1 MRGRALGS
9 ETGYARVGRAV
20 FPVSRLV
27 RRSRGIRR
35 SRGVRR
41 GITDAGRR
49 IRAILGVGLPA
60 LTASLTSCSLL
71 PGGDPVPPPV
81 TPPVIHT
88 PDIEVEV
95 PDLGP
100 AVQVAYLTPPPGEPL
115 VDELLASPVLRDP
128 TFGEIV
134 DRWIDYWQNSATDWF
149 PDFVRRMGTFE
160 EVVDSALSERRMP
173 PSLRYL
179 PLIESGYNPGARS
192 GAAAVGLWQFMA
204 GTARERGMEVGPFVD
219 QRRDP
224 FLSTRAAVE
233 FLEELNEEFDS
244 WFLAL
249 AAYNGGPNRTR
260 RILRENAPLAP
271 PSDSLFWALRSH
283 WPRETREFVPK
294 LVGAILVAQRP
305 EQYGYPSIESDP
317 PFAFEEVVV
326 PDGTTFD
333 VLADAAETSEE
344 EIRRL
349 NPELYRGFTPP
360 GEEVVIRVPEGRT
373 EVFEAKYAQIPPDRR
388 MTVVEHSVQQGE
400 TLSHI
405 AVRYGVRVDEIR
417 AANPDV
423 RPRFLRVGTT
433 LTIPVLLSRQGG

>member
-1 MRGRALGS
+1 M
-9 ETGYARVGRAV
+9 
-20 FPVSRLV
+20 
-27 RRSRGIRR
+27 
-35 SRGVRR
+35 
-41 GITDAGRR
+41 
-49 IRAILGVGLPA
+49 
-60 LTASLTSCSLL
+60 L
-71 PGGDPVPPPV
+71 PGGGDPEPLL
-81 TPPVIHT
+81 TPPVVRT
-88 PDIEVEV
+88 PDIEVEE

-100 AVQVAYLTPPPGEPL
+100 MVQVAYLAPPPGEAL

-128 TFGEIV
+128 TFGEV
-134 DRWIDYWQNSATDWF
+134 LERWIDYWQNSAADWF

-160 EVVDSALSERRMP
+160 ELVDSALSERRMP

-192 GAAAVGLWQFMA
+192 GASAVGLWQFMA

-224 FLSTRAAVE
+224 FLSTRAAVT
-233 FLEELNEEFDS
+233 FLEELREEFDS

-260 RILRENAPLAP
+260 RILRENAPLAQ

-294 LVGAILVAQRP
+294 LVGAILVAQQP
-305 EQYGYPSIESDP
+305 EEYGYPSIESDA
-317 PFAFEEVVV
+317 PFAFDEVVV

-333 VLADAAETSEE
+333 VLADAAEASED

-360 GEEVVIRVPEGRT
+360 GEEVVVRVPVGRGET
-373 EVFEAKYAQIPPDRR
+373 FETNYEQVPPDRR
-388 MTVVEHSVQQGE
+388 MTVVEHAVQPGE

-405 AVRYGVRVDEIR
+405 AVRYGVGVEDLQG
-417 AANPDV
+417 ANPDV
-423 RPRFLRVGTT
+423 RPRFLRIGTT
-433 LTIPVLLSRQGG
+433 LTIPVLLSRRGG